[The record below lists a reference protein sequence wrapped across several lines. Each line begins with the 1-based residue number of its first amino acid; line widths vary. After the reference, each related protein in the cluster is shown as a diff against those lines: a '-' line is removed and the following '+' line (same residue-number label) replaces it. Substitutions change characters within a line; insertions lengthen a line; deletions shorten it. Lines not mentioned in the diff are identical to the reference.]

1 MNRLNR
7 YLLEEFFRSFATA
20 LSGITIVYLCVDFL
34 QKADDFIRFKATI
47 SQVVWYFLYNLPSII
62 TPSMPIAALIATLLS
77 LGALS
82 RHNEIIAMRAG
93 GISLG
98 RIVLPVLAGGLLI
111 SAIGFINNE
120 LIMPTYVAKANY
132 IRNVEIEKKQQ
143 LVLFKRNKLWLRG
156 PDNSIANIA
165 FVSPDRDVMFGLNIY
180 KLTGDFTVRERI
192 QADRLLWENNAW
204 RLQKSTAYVQTGDT
218 VTVRPADGEVYNIV
232 ETPADLG
239 MIVKRSE
246 EMSFAELWDYVR
258 RIKTSGYN
266 AMREEMELYGKIS
279 FPFSS
284 LLMVMLATPLSLQRV
299 RSGGA
304 GKGIALAVFISFA
317 YWGLLSIGTALGRSG
332 AVPPLIAS
340 WLANLLFSLYACV
353 MMVRMHRNS

>member
-1 MNRLNR
+1 MNILSR
-7 YLLEEFFRSFATA
+7 YILREFFRSFATA
-20 LSGITIVYLCVDFL
+20 LSGISIVYICVDFL
-34 QKADDFIRFKATI
+34 QKADDFIRFKASS
-47 SQVVWYFLYNLPSII
+47 SQVIRYFLYNLPSIV
-62 TPSMPIAALIATLLS
+62 TPSIPIAALIATLLS

-82 RHNEIIAMRAG
+82 RHNEIIAMRSS

-98 RIVLPVLAGGLLI
+98 RIVLPILAGGLLI
-111 SAIGFINNE
+111 SAIGFVNNE

-132 IRNVEIEKKQQ
+132 IRKVEIEKKQQ
-143 LVLFKRNKLWLRG
+143 VVMFRRNKLWLRG

-165 FVSPDRDVMFGLNIY
+165 FVSPDRDEMFGLNIF
-180 KLTGDFTVRERI
+180 KLNKDFTVRERI
-192 QADRLLWENNAW
+192 QAGRLLWEDNAW
-204 RLQKSTAYVQTGDT
+204 RLEKSIVYVQAGDT
-218 VTVRPADGEVYNIV
+218 VIARPADGEVYNIV
-232 ETPADLG
+232 NTPADLG
-239 MIVKRSE
+239 MIVKSSE
-246 EMSFAELWDYVR
+246 EMSFTELWDYVR

-266 AMREEMELYGKIS
+266 AMREEMALYGKIS

-304 GKGIALAVFISFA
+304 GKGIAIAVFISFA

-340 WLANLLFSLYACV
+340 WLANALFSIYACV

>member
-1 MNRLNR
+1 MNILSR
-7 YLLEEFFRSFATA
+7 YLLGEFFRSFATA
-20 LSGITIVYLCVDFL
+20 LSGISIVYLCVDFL
-34 QKADDFIRFKATI
+34 QKADDFIRFNATI
-47 SQVVWYFLYNLPSII
+47 SQVVRYFLYNLPSII
-62 TPSMPIAALIATLLS
+62 TPSIPIAALIATLLS

-82 RHNEIIAMRAG
+82 RHNEIIAMRSG

-111 SAIGFINNE
+111 SAMGFLNNE

-143 LVLFKRNKLWLRG
+143 LVLFRRNKLWLRG

-165 FVSPDRDVMFGLNIY
+165 FVSPDRNVMFGLNIF
-180 KLTGDFTVRERI
+180 KLTEDFTVHERI
-192 QADRLLWENNAW
+192 QADSLLWENNAW
-204 RLQKSTAYVQTGDT
+204 RLQKSLAYVQTGDT
-218 VTVRPADGEVYNIV
+218 VLVRPADGEVYNIV

-239 MIVKRSE
+239 MIVKKSE

-258 RIKTSGYN
+258 RIKTSGYK
-266 AMREEMELYGKIS
+266 AMREEMELYAKIS

-304 GKGIALAVFISFA
+304 GKGIAIAVFISFA

-332 AVPPLIAS
+332 ALPPLTAS
-340 WLANLLFSLYACV
+340 WLANLLFSLYAGV

>member
-1 MNRLNR
+1 MNILNR
-7 YLLEEFFRSFATA
+7 YLLGEFFRSFATA
-20 LSGITIVYLCVDFL
+20 LSGISIVYLCVDFL
-34 QKADDFIRFKATI
+34 QKADDFIRFKATL
-47 SQVVWYFLYNLPSII
+47 SQVARYFLFNLPSII
-62 TPSMPIAALIATLLS
+62 TPSIPIAALIATLLS

-82 RHNEIIAMRAG
+82 RHNEIIAMRSS

-120 LIMPTYVAKANY
+120 LIMPAYVAKANY

-143 LVLFKRNKLWLRG
+143 LVLFRRNKLWLRG

-165 FVSPDRDVMFGLNIY
+165 FVSPDRNVMFGLNIF
-180 KLTGDFTVRERI
+180 KLNKDFTVRERI
-192 QADRLLWENNAW
+192 QADRLLWENDAW
-204 RLQKSTAYVQTGDT
+204 RLQKSMVYLQTGDT
-218 VTVRPADGEVYNIV
+218 VIARPADGEVYNIV

-266 AMREEMELYGKIS
+266 AMREEMSLYAKIS

-284 LLMVMLATPLSLQRV
+284 LLMVMIATPLSLQRV

-304 GKGIALAVFISFA
+304 GKGIAIAVFISFA

-332 AVPPLIAS
+332 ALPPLTAS
-340 WLANLLFSLYACV
+340 WLPNALFSLYACV
-353 MMVRMHRNS
+353 MMIRMHRNS

>member
-1 MNRLNR
+1 MNLLTR
-7 YLLEEFFRSFATA
+7 YILKEFLRSFATA

-34 QKADDFIRFKATI
+34 QKADDFIRFKASL
-47 SQVVWYFLYNLPSII
+47 SQVTRYFLYNLPSII
-62 TPSMPIAALIATLLS
+62 TPSIPIAALIATLLS

-82 RHNEIIAMRAG
+82 RHNEIIAMRSS

-132 IRNVEIEKKQQ
+132 IRKVELEKKQQ
-143 LVLFKRNKLWLRG
+143 IVIFRRNKLWLRG
-156 PDNSIANIA
+156 PDNSIANID
-165 FVSPDRDVMFGLNIY
+165 FVSPDRNVMFGLNIF
-180 KLTGDFTVRERI
+180 KLNTDFTVRERI
-192 QADRLLWENNAW
+192 QAGSLLWEDNAW
-204 RLQKSTAYVQTGDT
+204 RLKQSMVYVQKGDT
-218 VTVRPADGEVYNIV
+218 IIDRPADGEVYNIV

-246 EMSFAELWDYVR
+246 EMSFSELWDYVR

-284 LLMVMLATPLSLQRV
+284 LLMVMIATPLSLQRV

-304 GKGIALAVFISFA
+304 GKGIAIAVFISFA

-332 AVPPLIAS
+332 ALPPVIAS
-340 WLANLLFSLYACV
+340 WLANGLFTFYACV
-353 MMVRMHRNS
+353 MLFRMHRNS

>member
-1 MNRLNR
+1 MSILNR
-7 YLLEEFFRSFATA
+7 YILTEFFRAFATA

-34 QKADDFIRFKATI
+34 QKADDFIRFNATI
-47 SQVVWYFLYNLPSII
+47 SQVVKYFLYNLPSII
-62 TPSMPIAALIATLLS
+62 TPSIPIAALIAALLS

-82 RHNEIIAMRAG
+82 RHNEIIAMRSS

-132 IRNVEIEKKQQ
+132 IRKVELEKKQQ
-143 LVLFKRNKLWLRG
+143 IVMFRRNKLWLRG

-165 FVSPDRDVMFGLNIY
+165 FISPDRNVMFGLNIF
-180 KLTGDFTVRERI
+180 KLNTDFTVRERI
-192 QADRLLWENNAW
+192 QAESLLWENKAW
-204 RLQKSTAYVQTGDT
+204 RLQKSMVYVQTGDAISA
-218 VTVRPADGEVYNIV
+218 RPADGEVYNIV

-239 MIVKRSE
+239 MIVKSSE
-246 EMSFAELWDYVR
+246 EMSFAELWDYVH

-266 AMREEMELYGKIS
+266 AMREEMALYSKIS
-279 FPFSS
+279 FPFAS
-284 LLMVMLATPLSLQRV
+284 LLMVMIATPLSLQRV

-304 GKGIALAVFISFA
+304 GKGIAIAVFISFA

-332 AVPPLIAS
+332 ALPPLTAS
-340 WLANLLFSLYACV
+340 WLANGLFSLYACV

>member
-1 MNRLNR
+1 MNILSR
-7 YLLEEFFRSFATA
+7 YILKEFFRSFATA
-20 LSGITIVYLCVDFL
+20 LSGISIVYLCVDFL
-34 QKADDFIRFKATI
+34 QKADDFIRLKATL
-47 SQVVWYFLYNLPSII
+47 SQIIRYFLYNLPSII
-62 TPSMPIAALIATLLS
+62 TPSIPIAALIATLLS

-111 SAIGFINNE
+111 SALGFINNE

-132 IRNVEIEKKQQ
+132 IRKVEIEKKQQ
-143 LVLFKRNKLWLRG
+143 IVMFKRNKLWLRG

-165 FVSPDRDVMFGLNIY
+165 FVSPDRNVMFGLNIF
-180 KLTGDFTVRERI
+180 KLNQDFTVRERI
-192 QADRLLWENNAW
+192 QADRLSWEDNAW
-204 RLQKSTAYVQTGDT
+204 RLQQSMVYVQTGDT
-218 VTVRPADGEVYNIV
+218 VVARPADGEVYNIV
-232 ETPADLG
+232 ESPADLG
-239 MIVKRSE
+239 MIVKSSE

-266 AMREEMELYGKIS
+266 AMREEMALYGKIS
-279 FPFSS
+279 FPIAS
-284 LLMVMLATPLSLQRV
+284 LLMVMIATPLSLQRV

-304 GKGIALAVFISFA
+304 GSGIAIAVFISFA

-332 AVPPLIAS
+332 ALPPLTAS
-340 WLANLLFSLYACV
+340 WLANVLFSLYACV
-353 MMVRMHRNS
+353 MMIRMHRNS